1 MQKKSRVDYLIYI
14 YIYIEWRFINSF
26 QKIKKNNGEAINN
39 EHRLISWYDGLIGI
53 CNVDKWKRYKLPFNI
68 ERIQNVIIIP

>member
-1 MQKKSRVDYLIYI
+1 MHPVDVKHNIPGIKVSILYTYIYINEIPLVMQKKSRVDYLI

-39 EHRLISWYDGLIGI
+39 EHRLIS
-53 CNVDKWKRYKLPFNI
+53 
-68 ERIQNVIIIP
+68 